1 MSKRRK
7 KIKDDVKFPGYEY
20 WDSPRQFLKYPMI
33 LQEYWWALT
42 GSEQKVMDMVVRQ
55 TFGWKRQ
62 SDVIALSQFTDGIK
76 KNRGTGLS
84 RSQVKRAIDSLEKR
98 GFIEVER
105 FDRRASKFT
114 MPVSIAAKEYKR
126 LEIQHAE
133 RIFVTQIKE
142 SKFGF

>member
-20 WDSPRQFLKYPMI
+20 WDSQRQFIKYPMI

-42 GSEQKVMDMVVRQ
+42 GSEQKVLDMVVRQ
-55 TFGWKRQ
+55 TFAWKRQ
-62 SDVIALSQFTDGIK
+62 SDIIALSQFTDGIK

-114 MPVSIAAKEYKR
+114 MPVSIAAKEQKR
-126 LEIQHAE
+126 LEIEHAE
-133 RIFVTQIKE
+133 RIFISQIKE